1 VDRVNFDFLTNP
13 FRVGAGL
20 SGRIGG
26 FSPRW
31 QLGLTRR
38 PSIHDWLGDNLEAAS
53 PANIRVGLVQITRS
67 ANRVLHV
74 SVTHRLLR
82 MDTIKKLVKGFF
94 GSRTALSGLV
104 RRSAIRRTRPRD
116 LFWPSSPCI

>member
-1 VDRVNFDFLTNP
+1 VDRVNFDFLTNL

-20 SGRIGG
+20 SGRIRG

-38 PSIHDWLGDNLEAAS
+38 PSIHDWLQTSKRRPQPISAWALL
-53 PANIRVGLVQITRS
+53 RITRS

-94 GSRTALSGLV
+94 GSRTALSD
-104 RRSAIRRTRPRD
+104 RRHWTHS
-116 LFWPSSPCI
+116 